1 MTSVKPV
8 PKVWFPDLHGKK
20 VLCLASG
27 GGQQGPILAAAG
39 ADVTVLDFSKS
50 QLEQDALVAKR
61 DKLSSR
67 TVLGSMTDL
76 SIFAM
81 DSFDLIVHP
90 ISNLYVPEIQPV
102 WQEAS
107 RVLNP
112 GCCLTQRTFES
123 LFLFI

>member
-8 PKVWFPDLHGKK
+8 PKVWFPDLQGKK

-50 QLEQDALVAKR
+50 QLEQDDLGAKR

-123 LFLFI
+123 RFLFI

>member
-1 MTSVKPV
+1 M
-8 PKVWFPDLHGKK
+8 
-20 VLCLASG
+20 
-27 GGQQGPILAAAG
+27 
-39 ADVTVLDFSKS
+39 LDFSKS
-50 QLEQDALVAKR
+50 QLEQDDLVAKR

-123 LFLFI
+123 RFLFI